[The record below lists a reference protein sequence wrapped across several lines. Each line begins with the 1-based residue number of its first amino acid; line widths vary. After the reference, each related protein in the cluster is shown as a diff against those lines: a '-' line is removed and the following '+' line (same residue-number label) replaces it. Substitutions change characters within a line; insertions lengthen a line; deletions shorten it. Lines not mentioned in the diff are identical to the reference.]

1 MVTFKDQK
9 KTQRWR
15 LRALPPVHTARGSS
29 RRAQVHHGH
38 AFGQPGCQSPTARPA
53 ARRDDRP
60 RRPPC
65 LSPANAHLNKCRM
78 TKVRWQSEPTADYAR
93 ADGKMS
99 GVTTGPAGTS
109 PRSGDSA
116 KTGGGRCRGTACQW
130 CAGGARFCRCKNGA
144 AGSQA
149 RKALRRC
156 RQMDAE
162 HADGPETGMRVHG
175 KNRPIES
182 RVATATRWPLSHP
195 RVRRASACIRVR
207 PFLLG
212 CPPHAAASEAT
223 VTGTRQPRP
232 HAPGQTGVSTP
243 AGVAPS
249 ARQARPHAPER
260 RRT

>member
-1 MVTFKDQK
+1 VRCHQYTPRAVAPAEPRCIMAMRSANLVAKARQRAPPRGVT
-9 KTQRWR
+9 TVHAGR
-15 LRALPPVHTARGSS
+15 LAS
-29 RRAQVHHGH
+29 
-38 AFGQPGCQSPTARPA
+38 
-53 ARRDDRP
+53 
-60 RRPPC
+60 RPPM
-65 LSPANAHLNKCRM
+65 PTLNKCRM

-232 HAPGQTGVSTP
+232 HAPGQRDSLTP
-243 AGVAPS
+243 GWCRSISAAGKTPCTRATPY
-249 ARQARPHAPER
+249 
-260 RRT
+260 